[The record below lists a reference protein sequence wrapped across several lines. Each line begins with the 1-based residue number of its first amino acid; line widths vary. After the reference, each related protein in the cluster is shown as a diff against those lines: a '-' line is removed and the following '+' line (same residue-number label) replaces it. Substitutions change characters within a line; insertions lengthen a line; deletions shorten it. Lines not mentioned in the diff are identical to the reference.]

1 MGSPAAMLP
10 KTMHGHGFVQDLAVV
25 LGVAAVTG
33 LLFRLLKQPS
43 VLGYLLAG
51 LLVGPY
57 LNLPLFADP
66 DRVHALSEFGV
77 VLVMF
82 AVGLEFRLSKFLRV
96 LPISGVTGAIEIGVL
111 LWAGFALGHELGWSD
126 TESLFLGA
134 SICISSTMVVSK
146 ILDQQPLP
154 RDSRELVFGVLV
166 LQDVAA
172 IALIAVMTAVA
183 KGAGASFGSVLGTL
197 AKLVGLL
204 VALVAL
210 GMFFV
215 PRLVRV
221 LVRIKSPET
230 LVVGA
235 TGICFSFALLAEGLG
250 YSGAL
255 GAFIAGILV
264 AESGEGTRVE
274 HNIRAVRDVFAAV
287 FFVSVG
293 MTVDPGMAL
302 ASLPTAGLVIAVVLV
317 GQLVS
322 VSLGGILSGNGVRRS
337 VTAGLALGQIGEF
350 AFIIATIGAQAGVVR
365 PELQPVLVTVAVLT
379 TFTTSLALRFRER
392 VVGAVDSALPARLR
406 HLLALYEVWFEELR
420 ARTTTRSSPEGRA
433 LRAIALDVCGILL
446 LVLGYRT
453 WSAEIGRGLTS
464 VLGLPSSKG
473 ALVGGIAVLSLVVP
487 LLVAL
492 TLSARKLTLFAA
504 QRVLGE
510 EPSDS
515 ARALLR
521 ASVALLIVLCIGVP
535 AGAALRTVLGLKHV
549 WPALG
554 LAFGIAGAVA
564 WRQAG
569 KLDGDIQSGGE
580 FLVRAIAK
588 QSLPEQDAHPRGSV
602 LPGLT
607 NMRELVLG
615 PGASALGKTLAEL
628 RLRTVTGAAVLAI
641 RRADHSATIP
651 TGTEVLAE
659 GDVLF
664 LTGTRVDQE
673 LAEAYL
679 LGGEVPEE
687 AAGAEEN
694 PPEPADA

>member
-1 MGSPAAMLP
+1 
-10 KTMHGHGFVQDLAVV
+10 MHGHGFVQDLAIV

-57 LNLPLFADP
+57 LSLPLFADP
-66 DRVHALSEFGV
+66 GRVQALSEFGV

-82 AVGLEFRLSKFLRV
+82 AVGLEFRISKFLRV
-96 LPISGVTGAIEIGVL
+96 LPISGVTGAVEIGVL
-111 LWAGFALGHELGWSD
+111 LWAGFALGHELGWTS

-134 SICISSTMVVSK
+134 SICISSTMAVSK
-146 ILDQQPLP
+146 ILDQQPVP
-154 RDSRELVFGVLV
+154 KDSRELVFGVLV

-183 KGAGASFGSVLGTL
+183 QGSGASFGSVLGIL

-204 VALVAL
+204 VALVAV
-210 GMFFV
+210 GMFVV

-235 TGICFSFALLAEGLG
+235 TGLCFSFALLAEALG

-274 HNIRAVRDVFAAV
+274 HNIQSVRDVFAAV

-293 MTVDPGMAL
+293 MTVDPSMAM
-302 ASLPTAGLVIAVVLV
+302 ASLPIAGLVIGVILV
-317 GQLVS
+317 GQLLS
-322 VSLGGILSGNGVRRS
+322 VSLGGILSGSGVRRS

-350 AFIIATIGAQAGVVR
+350 AFIIAAIGKDAGVVR

-379 TFTTSLALRFRER
+379 TFTTSVAVRYRDP
-392 VVGAVDSALPARLR
+392 VVGFVDRMLPARLR
-406 HLLALYEVWFEELR
+406 HLLTLYEVWFEELR
-420 ARTTTRSSPEGRA
+420 ARGEGRSSPEGRA
-433 LRAIALDVCGILL
+433 IRAIALDLVGIVL
-446 LVLGYRT
+446 LVLVYRT
-453 WSAEIGRGLTS
+453 WSKEVGHGLAELLGMPASRGPL
-464 VLGLPSSKG
+464 LGGLA
-473 ALVGGIAVLSLVVP
+473 ALVLIVP
-487 LLVAL
+487 LLAAL
-492 TLSARKLTLFAA
+492 TLSARNLSLLAA

-535 AGAALRTVLGLKHV
+535 AGAALRTMLGITYV

-554 LAFGIAGAVA
+554 VAFTLAGAVA

-569 KLDGDIQSGGE
+569 KLDDDIRSGGE

-588 QSLPEQDAHPRGSV
+588 QSLPEQAAPARGSV

-607 NMRELVLG
+607 NMKELAL
-615 PGASALGKTLAEL
+615 PAGAAALGKTLAEL
-628 RLRTVTGAAVLAI
+628 RLRSVTGAAVLAI
-641 RRADHSATIP
+641 RRADQSVTIP
-651 TGTEVLAE
+651 TGTERLAE

-664 LTGTRVDQE
+664 LTGTRVDQG
-673 LAEAYL
+673 LAEAFL
-679 LGGEVPEE
+679 LRGEVPESAE
-687 AAGAEEN
+687 RTEPTEPAGA
-694 PPEPADA
+694 